1 MISSLL
7 LPLLLVSTATPAVRD
22 GDIVFQTSVS
32 SQSAAIQKATRSPWS
47 HMGIVFFRD
56 RAPFVYEAVEPVK
69 ATPLAQWVARGVG
82 GRVVVKRLKD
92 AASALTPDAL
102 RALRRE
108 IERMV
113 GRHYDLAFGWSDDR
127 IYCSEL
133 VWKAYDRALGR
144 RIGRLQRLRDFDLE
158 EPLVKRSLKE
168 RYGASVPLDEP
179 VISPGAMYESEELVT
194 VESDR

>member
-1 MISSLL
+1 MLPSLL
-7 LPLLLVSTATPAVRD
+7 LPLLLAATAVPSVQD
-22 GDIVFQTSVS
+22 GDIVFQTSAS

-47 HMGIVFFRD
+47 HMGIIFFRD
-56 RAPFVYEAVEPVK
+56 GAPFVYEAVEPVK
-69 ATPLAQWVARGVG
+69 ATPLAKWVTRGVG
-82 GRVVVKRLKD
+82 GRAVVKRLKD
-92 AASALTPDAL
+92 AATALTPDAL

-108 IERMV
+108 TERMF

-144 RIGRLQRLRDFDLE
+144 RIGKLQRLRDFDLE
-158 EPLVKRSLKE
+158 EPLVKRSLRE

-179 VISPGAMYESEELVT
+179 VISPGAMFDSEELVT
-194 VESDR
+194 VETGR